1 MKRAFTRKTF
11 GGNDGETPG
20 ERAGQGRR
28 TGRQPQGEAAG
39 TGASAQGSPSF
50 EPDRDEEA
58 YGASGLPAAEP
69 NAAGPI
75 AGSAAGITRE
85 AGVGSAPGGN
95 MPAWPRSCFRLG
107 YAGRR
112 RNRRTGRGPEGRRC
126 QRQGSGQRRGRQW
139 VFRSAASLGDDH
151 PGSLHHPFVCGRA
164 GVMVQLAQ
172 RAGQRSGRLPL
183 PQSQHSGI
191 AGAHAGDD

>member
-75 AGSAAGITRE
+75 GRFRRRDNQGGGRGFRPWREYAGLAKELLPPRVCGPQAQPPHRTRPGRAPLPTARIRATERAAMGFSI
-85 AGVGSAPGGN
+85 GCLPGRRSPWQ
-95 MPAWPRSCFRLG
+95 PASPFCVW
-107 YAGRR
+107 AGRR
-112 RNRRTGRGPEGRRC
+112 Y
-126 QRQGSGQRRGRQW
+126 GS
-139 VFRSAASLGDDH
+139 
-151 PGSLHHPFVCGRA
+151 
-164 GVMVQLAQ
+164 
-172 RAGQRSGRLPL
+172 
-183 PQSQHSGI
+183 
-191 AGAHAGDD
+191 AGAARRPAFRPPPPPPVPA